1 VIPPEKIEEVRLAN
15 DIVGVVQE
23 YVALKKRGQNHFGL
37 CPFHQENTPSF
48 SVHQGKGIYR
58 CFGCGK
64 GGNVFSFLMELE
76 KLTFMEAV
84 KALAERAH
92 IELPVYSKR
101 EGDAPSEGEQIVEA
115 NQIARDFFHTQ
126 LLSTPTPGARHAL
139 EYLTGRGFTNEMILA
154 YMIGYAP
161 EGWEGLAERARNS
174 RIPLDVF
181 VKAGL
186 LKIGQQAG
194 RPYDVFRD
202 RVMFPIR
209 NLAGRVI
216 AFGGRRMS
224 EPEPGEPSAKY
235 INSPETAVYTK
246 GRELYGLWEA
256 RNEIRR
262 HDRLIL
268 VEGYT
273 DAISLASSG
282 IRTVCA
288 SLGTALTEQQARLLL
303 RFTPSVFILY
313 DGDEPGLNAAKR
325 AAEVLLSC
333 GAQPRIVEVP
343 GNEDPDSYVRAHGP
357 EEVWSLVNN
366 ARNLVE
372 FQSDR
377 AKKANLSVA
386 QVAREL
392 IASAALIPSS
402 IDREAFLQ
410 EVSGKTGLSM
420 DALSAEL
427 AKERKP
433 IPQRENA
440 TATRREV
447 WPPKGKET
455 LIARALIRSPEI
467 RAEAFSKLNLETIL
481 DLRLKNLLSVL
492 HERDLHGELHESAA
506 LLNFFPDAPERDFIA
521 QAIEPDDT
529 LENEQRIQIDRT
541 TVLDCLR
548 SIEIE
553 SIKEEIASVRQQVQ
567 LNPDHLDLL
576 KQLQELIAREKKL
589 RASDRTPNTP

>member
-1 VIPPEKIEEVRLAN
+1 MAN

-23 YVALKKRGQNHFGL
+23 YVALKRRGQNHWGL

-48 SVHQGKGIYR
+48 SVHPGKGIYR

-64 GGNVFSFLMELE
+64 GGNVFSFLMEVE

-92 IELPVYSKR
+92 IDLPVYSKR
-101 EGDAPSEGEQIVEA
+101 EGDAPSEVEQIVEA
-115 NQIARDFFHTQ
+115 NQTARDFFHTQ

-139 EYLTGRGFTNEMILA
+139 EYLTGRGFTNEMIQA

-235 INSPETAVYTK
+235 INSPETAAYTK

-262 HDRLIL
+262 HDRVIL

-303 RFTPSVFILY
+303 RFTPNVFILY

-325 AAEVLLSC
+325 AAEVMLSC

-343 GNEDPDSYVRAHGP
+343 GDEDPDSFVRAHGP
-357 EEVWSLVNN
+357 DEVWALVNG
-366 ARNLVE
+366 ARGLVE
-372 FQSDR
+372 FQTDR
-377 AKKANLSVA
+377 GKRSNLPVA
-386 QVAREL
+386 QIAREL

-410 EVSGKTGLSM
+410 EVSGKTGLSL
-420 DALSAEL
+420 DALIAEMTQIRRPQNLRETRRRKSVWPPVGAARDVIEALLSSPEIQQEFMPKLQIDLIKDELLRTLAAAMISMFESRGEAAPEILATEFVTSPVSDFLASPYNDVLESLQDRDLSDSDRVSRDRRRAASGLVAMQLEVANFELDAVQQMLRQQELSAERITEL
-427 AKERKP
+427 FRQYHDVKKRIELLTKE
-433 IPQRENA
+433 
-440 TATRREV
+440 
-447 WPPKGKET
+447 
-455 LIARALIRSPEI
+455 
-467 RAEAFSKLNLETIL
+467 
-481 DLRLKNLLSVL
+481 KN
-492 HERDLHGELHESAA
+492 
-506 LLNFFPDAPERDFIA
+506 
-521 QAIEPDDT
+521 
-529 LENEQRIQIDRT
+529 
-541 TVLDCLR
+541 
-548 SIEIE
+548 
-553 SIKEEIASVRQQVQ
+553 
-567 LNPDHLDLL
+567 
-576 KQLQELIAREKKL
+576 
-589 RASDRTPNTP
+589 PNTP